1 MTRLM
6 QPLIVTLVANVVH
19 GYFWYKDKEYQVPQA
34 HNNQPPSQATT
45 QLFGP

>member
-34 HNNQPPSQATT
+34 HNNQPSSQATT